1 MEVLKP
7 FSDLLE
13 INMKFVLY
21 DLKYSSEDE
30 KNVLRHN
37 FTHRKKFLH
46 FCVQN
51 FVSFCSFG
59 VASASYVRGMVV
71 VVM

>member
-30 KNVLRHN
+30 KNVNN
-37 FTHRKKFLH
+37 FKRKAIVDRY
-46 FCVQN
+46 C
-51 FVSFCSFG
+51 
-59 VASASYVRGMVV
+59 
-71 VVM
+71 